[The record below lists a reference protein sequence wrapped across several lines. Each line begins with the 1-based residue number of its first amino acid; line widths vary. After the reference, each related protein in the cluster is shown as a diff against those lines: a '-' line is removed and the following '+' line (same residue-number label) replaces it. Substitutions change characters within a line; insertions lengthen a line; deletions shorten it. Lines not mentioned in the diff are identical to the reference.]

1 MAMQEFRVPTSYK
14 VDVDTVDRSIE
25 GASIVASGT
34 RQLKELQLS
43 RQGHDRCCLS

>member
-25 GASIVASGT
+25 GD
-34 RQLKELQLS
+34 
-43 RQGHDRCCLS
+43 DRCCLS